1 MKGSQQKSKRAAK
14 AQKRGAPAN
23 RNRQG
28 QGATLLATS
37 ASAALATSAAGA
49 ISAASVSTRDEPR
62 ERDGVAYEPPP
73 KRSAESIAPL
83 NLFASWRNWF
93 RPPTL
98 TVEQYL
104 WLAVIALGAFLRFWH
119 LGDKPVHHDE
129 SMHAYFSLA
138 WALDPSSYTYN
149 PLLHGP
155 FQFHAEGLVFAF
167 IRLFQHLF
175 VPNAIGDP
183 WLNDTTAR
191 FVPAL
196 LGLGIVALPY
206 FLRRELG
213 RVGALLAAFLLAV
226 SPAFVYFSR
235 FLREDIYFNFF
246 MFAMVVCAVRYA
258 HDRTMRWFV
267 GLFATT
273 VLAYATF
280 EGIFLTFAI
289 FFGFLAILLVWE
301 IASFVARLLP
311 ANLTRGERLFF
322 SRTGLLVGLAGIAGA
337 LAITAL
343 HFVNS
348 LNVYIIGIPGDP
360 KHPQHQTQS
369 DAYVHALENRSVAVV
384 LYASII
390 IALLVIATLI
400 WQMVRDDAL
409 YSATDSMLSATP
421 SGSESDPDAGDELA
435 TAEPAL
441 SARQRRILT
450 IDARLQEYRLRFDD
464 WRDRFDP
471 AEHPLLRL
479 LFSITWVEWFVAFVV
494 GWMIFAALYWVVPGG
509 QDASTIGQGF
519 QVGIGKGIWE
529 GLYYW
534 IQQQQVARG
543 GQPVYYYLL
552 LLPLYEQ
559 LACVFGVAGII
570 YALMRPTR
578 FRIFLVWWF
587 LASLAIYSWAGE
599 KMPWLSIH
607 ILLPLMLLAAIMLE
621 RIVQGCVELGGRL
634 ARGEVS
640 LLRAAPLRPAA
651 SAFGAVA
658 ALLLLVPM
666 LWGMW
671 TLSQRDAADAPHE
684 MMVYVQTTQD
694 VDTVMSKIEYA
705 DQKLYHGTHQIRI
718 GVGPGMEWPFHW
730 YLRDYPNTH
739 WGYDAGDANAPQM
752 DVLLLEP
759 VDYEQHSD
767 AQAFATIH
775 PTGYQQHQYRLRAWW
790 DEGYK
795 PPPCVSTKAKP
806 CPSSDFLLYGVGLDK
821 YLTYGSLPPP
831 NAHFDAGKAANRLW
845 RWLWLREPL
854 GDIHGSTDF
863 VFIVRDGLPISA

>member
-1 MKGSQQKSKRAAK
+1 MLAT
-14 AQKRGAPAN
+14 PAN
-23 RNRQG
+23 
-28 QGATLLATS
+28 
-37 ASAALATSAAGA
+37 AALATSAAGPF
-49 ISAASVSTRDEPR
+49 SVASVSTRDEPR
-62 ERDGVAYEPPP
+62 EPDSVAYEPPP
-73 KRSAESIAPL
+73 KRVFDSFDSFNP
-83 NLFASWRNWF
+83 FASWRKWL
-93 RPPTL
+93 RPPTF

-104 WLAVIALGAFLRFWH
+104 WLAILALGAFLRFWH

-138 WALDPSSYTYN
+138 WVLDPPSYRYD

-155 FQFHAEGLVFAF
+155 FQFHGEGLILGF
-167 IRLFQHLF
+167 IRLLQHLF
-175 VPNAIGDP
+175 VPHAVGDP

-191 FVPAL
+191 FFPAL
-196 LGLGIVALPY
+196 FGLGIVALPY

-246 MFAMVVCAVRYA
+246 MFAMVVCAVRYV

-267 GLFATT
+267 GLFAAT

-289 FFGFLAILLVWE
+289 FIGFLAILLVWE
-301 IASFVARLLP
+301 IAAYVARLLP
-311 ANLTRGERLFF
+311 ATLTRGERLFF
-322 SRTGLLVGLAGIAGA
+322 SRAGLLVGLAGIGGA

-343 HFVNS
+343 HFVSS
-348 LNVYIIGIPGDP
+348 LNVYIMGIPGDA
-360 KHPQHQTQS
+360 KHPAHTTQS
-369 DAYVHALENRSVAVV
+369 DAYVLALENRSVAIV

-400 WQMVRDDAL
+400 WQMVRDDVL
-409 YSATDSMLSATP
+409 YSATDSMLSEAP
-421 SGSESDPDAGDELA
+421 SGSESDPDAGDEFA
-435 TAEPAL
+435 TAAPHL
-441 SARQRRILT
+441 SARQRRILAF
-450 IDARLQEYRLRFDD
+450 DARLQDYRSRFSS
-464 WRDRFDP
+464 WRDRFNP
-471 AEHPLLRL
+471 EEQPFLQL
-479 LFSITWVEWFVAFVV
+479 LFSISWVEWFVAFVV

-509 QDASTIGQGF
+509 SYASTIGQGF
-519 QVGIGKGIWE
+519 QVGIGRGLWE

-559 LACVFGVAGII
+559 LACVFGVAGIV

-578 FRIFLVWWF
+578 FRMFLVWWF

-621 RIVQGCVELGGRL
+621 RVIQGCVELAGRL
-634 ARGEVS
+634 ARGEIS

-651 SAFGAVA
+651 SALGAVA
-658 ALLLLVPM
+658 AILLLVPM

-694 VDTVMSKIEYA
+694 VDTVMSKIAYA

-718 GVGPGMEWPFHW
+718 GVGAGMEWPFYW
-730 YLRDYPNTH
+730 YLRDYPNARF
-739 WGYDAGDANAPQM
+739 GYNAADANSPQM
-752 DVLLLEP
+752 DVLLLQP
-759 VDYEQHSD
+759 VDYDQHND
-767 AQAFATIH
+767 AQSFATIH

-795 PPPCVSTKAKP
+795 PPPCVPTKAKP
-806 CPSSDFLLYGVGLDK
+806 CQTSDFLLYGVGLDK
-821 YLTYGSLPPP
+821 YLTYGSTPPP

-854 GDIHGSTDF
+854 GSPHGSTDF

>member
-1 MKGSQQKSKRAAK
+1 
-14 AQKRGAPAN
+14 
-23 RNRQG
+23 
-28 QGATLLATS
+28 
-37 ASAALATSAAGA
+37 
-49 ISAASVSTRDEPR
+49 
-62 ERDGVAYEPPP
+62 
-73 KRSAESIAPL
+73 
-83 NLFASWRNWF
+83 FASWRNWF
-93 RPPTL
+93 KPPRL

-104 WLAVIALGAFLRFWH
+104 WLAVLALGAFLRFWN
-119 LGDKPVHHDE
+119 LGAKPVHHDE
-129 SMHAYFSLA
+129 SMHAYFSLT
-138 WALDPSSYTYN
+138 WALDPSSYWYD

-155 FQFHAEGLVFAF
+155 FQFHAEGLMFGIILF
-167 IRLFQHLF
+167 FQHLF
-175 VPNAIGDP
+175 VPHAVGDP
-183 WLNDTTAR
+183 WINDTTAR

-196 LGLGIVALPY
+196 FGLGIVALPY

-258 HDRTMRWFV
+258 HGRTMRWFV
-267 GLFATT
+267 GLFAAT

-289 FFGFLAILLVWE
+289 FFGFLAVLLVWE
-301 IASFVARLLP
+301 LATFVARLLP
-311 ANLTRGERLFF
+311 SNLTGGERLFF
-322 SRTGLLVGLAGIAGA
+322 SRAGLLVILGGIGGA

-348 LNVYIIGIPGDP
+348 LNVYIMGIPNDP
-360 KHPQHQTQS
+360 SHPAHQMQS
-369 DAYVHALENRSVAVV
+369 DAYVLALENRSVAVV

-409 YSATDSMLSATP
+409 YSASDAMFSATP
-421 SGSESDPDAGDELA
+421 SGSESDPESDPDAGNELA
-435 TAEPAL
+435 TAAPHL

-450 IDARLQEYRLRFDD
+450 FDARLQEYRLRFAG

-471 AEHPLLRL
+471 AEHPFLWL
-479 LFSITWVEWFVAFVV
+479 LFSVSWVEWFVAFVV
-494 GWMIFAALYWVVPGG
+494 GWMLFAVLYWIIPGG
-509 QDASTIGQGF
+509 GHASSIGEGF
-519 QVGIGKGIWE
+519 QIGIGRGIWQ

-543 GQPVYYYLL
+543 GQPIYYYLL

-559 LACVFGVAGII
+559 LACVFGLAGIV

-578 FRIFLVWWF
+578 FRMFLVWWF

-599 KMPWLSIH
+599 KMPWLSIQ

-621 RIVQGCVELGGRL
+621 RVVQGCVELARRL
-634 ARGEVS
+634 ARSEIS

-651 SAFGAVA
+651 SALGGVA

-694 VDTVMSKIEYA
+694 VNTVMSKIRYA
-705 DQKLYHGTHQIRI
+705 DQKLYHGSHQIRI
-718 GVGPGMEWPFHW
+718 GVGSGMEWPFHW
-730 YLRDYPNTH
+730 YLFDYPNTI
-739 WGYDAGDANAPQM
+739 WGYNAGDPKSPQV
-752 DVLLLEP
+752 DVLLVQP
-759 VDYEQHSD
+759 VDYDQHND
-767 AQAFATIH
+767 AQSFAALH
-775 PTGYQQHQYRLRAWW
+775 PTGYQQHQYSLRSWW

-795 PPPCVSTKAKP
+795 PPPCVPTKAKA

-821 YLTYGSLPPP
+821 YLTYGSTPPP
-831 NAHFDAGKAANRLW
+831 NAHFDTGKAANRLW

-854 GDIHGSTDF
+854 GDTHGSTDF